1 MSSIGSLTI
10 EMSANIARLQ
20 KDMDDMKRSVGG
32 AMKDVQQAVD
42 MAKKAFVLFAGVAS
56 INAFKGM
63 IDGAIQGTAALHDLS
78 QQTGASVA
86 ALGQLRSIGGYTET
100 SIDSI
105 AGAMGK
111 LSKSMSASDEDS
123 KGAAVA
129 LKALGINFDEFRRLG
144 PDAQMIKVAQAMGGF
159 ADGANKSAAA
169 QALFGKEGAKL
180 LPFMADLA
188 EGADK
193 VNAKLTDQEIAFKR
207 TQAAMADAF
216 GDNMT
221 LLRKNGE
228 AWKKDLAMGM
238 LPALWELSEAMLK
251 VTNSA
256 GGLKEQI
263 STLSKD
269 GTVAEWVR
277 SVIDLLSY
285 VVDDLQIIVRLA
297 QQVGDAFATV
307 GNKIADRLSTPI
319 NAIKLQLSGNFA
331 EASKL
336 WDQYDARRDQ
346 ADADYLKRYEDRWS
360 KPLLGA
366 QLREQMAKVKDTA
379 PAAPPDRP
387 QVADIKGITDAAAAA
402 AKAQAEYDKLIAS
415 IRDKTAADQA
425 EINSGE
431 KLTEAQKQAIE
442 IMVQLRDGKLQLN
455 RAQAI
460 GLAGELELRLSTE
473 ATSKAMIERTAQ
485 AKKWAEGFATYKAD
499 IDARTQALQQE
510 LDLGRPL
517 NEVEKEQIRL
527 DKLVQEGKINMIDA
541 MGSEIAARRT
551 ALTEA
556 QAALA
561 WQQQATKEN
570 DEAVSAMLK
579 HTETLQAEIEK
590 QREAN
595 AVIGL
600 NAEQIAA
607 LESAKLRETAATK
620 ERTAALMDEIDWSG
634 QLGAEYRKQ
643 AQALRDLADLKD
655 QGGAAKAAQAAA
667 EEWKKA
673 MDQVGQS
680 LTDALM
686 RSFESG
692 KSFGKTFLDSLK
704 NAFKSTVLRLAIQP
718 IVAGSIGSLGALLGM
733 PAQAGGMGGA
743 AGGNPLGL
751 LGSLGGA
758 GGQLGGL
765 SGIFSA
771 GSTLAMNGGTGMAL
785 EGAGSMLAGG
795 QIGAGL
801 AQGAGALAPW
811 AAAVMAGGSIGRGI
825 SGGRGLF
832 GSSGTGLVNM
842 GMAAGAIF
850 GGPIGAAIGGAA
862 AGVINRAFGTGA
874 KQVGATGI
882 TGTLGG
888 AAGAASLQGF
898 QDWSKKG
905 GWFSSGSSGTDL
917 STLSTDI
924 TDTFSAAVRT
934 TQAATRD
941 YAAALGLSTS
951 AVTGYSQAVRISLQ
965 GLTDQQQQDA
975 ITKALSDFSDGLAK
989 SLGTALDAV
998 AQRGETASQTLARL
1012 GSSITTVNDT
1022 LSVLGQRMLATSVAG
1037 GDAASKLLDAFG
1049 GAQAFQQSTAAYEQA
1064 FYSEAERA
1072 AATTKQLT
1080 AALAGLGL
1088 TLPNTL
1094 ADYRKLVE
1102 AQDLTT
1108 AAGRTNYASLL
1119 ALSGTFATLRQATDA
1134 LAQAGI
1140 DAAAA
1145 AGDAAG
1151 SVGKL
1156 SDAMMSASTSVLDEI
1171 KRLRGAGADAGT
1183 LDAAALQA
1191 KFATTTAQARAGD
1204 AAALQALPEI
1214 SKALEA
1220 AATATA
1226 TSTADGARLRAWLT
1240 GSLADTLKSLGVTVP
1255 AFAAGGLHAGGL
1267 AIVGERGPELA
1278 AMGPARIYTASQTQA
1293 MLTSASAGDNT
1304 ALMDELRAL
1313 RAEVASLRA
1322 SHEAGSA
1329 TLAYNT
1335 RKTAYY
1341 LERVIDGTD
1350 AVRTTT

>member
-1 MSSIGSLTI
+1 
-10 EMSANIARLQ
+10 
-20 KDMDDMKRSVGG
+20 
-32 AMKDVQQAVD
+32 
-42 MAKKAFVLFAGVAS
+42 
-56 INAFKGM
+56 
-63 IDGAIQGTAALHDLS
+63 
-78 QQTGASVA
+78 
-86 ALGQLRSIGGYTET
+86 
-100 SIDSI
+100 
-105 AGAMGK
+105 
-111 LSKSMSASDEDS
+111 
-123 KGAAVA
+123 
-129 LKALGINFDEFRRLG
+129 
-144 PDAQMIKVAQAMGGF
+144 
-159 ADGANKSAAA
+159 
-169 QALFGKEGAKL
+169 
-180 LPFMADLA
+180 
-188 EGADK
+188 
-193 VNAKLTDQEIAFKR
+193 
-207 TQAAMADAF
+207 
-216 GDNMT
+216 
-221 LLRKNGE
+221 
-228 AWKKDLAMGM
+228 
-238 LPALWELSEAMLK
+238 
-251 VTNSA
+251 
-256 GGLKEQI
+256 
-263 STLSKD
+263 
-269 GTVAEWVR
+269 
-277 SVIDLLSY
+277 
-285 VVDDLQIIVRLA
+285 
-297 QQVGDAFATV
+297 
-307 GNKIADRLSTPI
+307 
-319 NAIKLQLSGNFA
+319 
-331 EASKL
+331 
-336 WDQYDARRDQ
+336 
-346 ADADYLKRYEDRWS
+346 
-360 KPLLGA
+360 
-366 QLREQMAKVKDTA
+366 
-379 PAAPPDRP
+379 
-387 QVADIKGITDAAAAA
+387 
-402 AKAQAEYDKLIAS
+402 
-415 IRDKTAADQA
+415 
-425 EINSGE
+425 
-431 KLTEAQKQAIE
+431 
-442 IMVQLRDGKLQLN
+442 
-455 RAQAI
+455 
-460 GLAGELELRLSTE
+460 
-473 ATSKAMIERTAQ
+473 
-485 AKKWAEGFATYKAD
+485 
-499 IDARTQALQQE
+499 
-510 LDLGRPL
+510 
-517 NEVEKEQIRL
+517 
-527 DKLVQEGKINMIDA
+527 
-541 MGSEIAARRT
+541 
-551 ALTEA
+551 
-556 QAALA
+556 
-561 WQQQATKEN
+561 
-570 DEAVSAMLK
+570 
-579 HTETLQAEIEK
+579 
-590 QREAN
+590 
-595 AVIGL
+595 
-600 NAEQIAA
+600 
-607 LESAKLRETAATK
+607 
-620 ERTAALMDEIDWSG
+620 
-634 QLGAEYRKQ
+634 
-643 AQALRDLADLKD
+643 
-655 QGGAAKAAQAAA
+655 
-667 EEWKKA
+667 
-673 MDQVGQS
+673 
-680 LTDALM
+680 
-686 RSFESG
+686 
-692 KSFGKTFLDSLK
+692 
-704 NAFKSTVLRLAIQP
+704 
-718 IVAGSIGSLGALLGM
+718 
-733 PAQAGGMGGA
+733 
-743 AGGNPLGL
+743 
-751 LGSLGGA
+751 
-758 GGQLGGL
+758 
-765 SGIFSA
+765 
-771 GSTLAMNGGTGMAL
+771 
-785 EGAGSMLAGG
+785 
-795 QIGAGL
+795 
-801 AQGAGALAPW
+801 
-811 AAAVMAGGSIGRGI
+811 VMAGGSIGRGI

-832 GSSGTGLVNM
+832 GSSGNGLVNM

-951 AVTGYSQAVRISLQ
+951 AITGYSQAVRISMQ

-1088 TLPNTL
+1088 TLPSTL

-1313 RAEVASLRA
+1313 RAEVASMRT